1 LFCHLKETKWNLLMR
16 IMVLRSFLGLSLVL
30 CSSAFAEQPTLEQID
45 QWRARDLEAA
55 SRFFPGKSARE
66 VRQAAYEVL
75 RLVDPSD
82 MRFDPRPDRLLASR
96 SFAFTFL
103 LSSAIGRDYYE
114 VKYKEENG
122 GTIVSLATELRSSM
136 GLFPTA
142 GTQPA
147 FLSDLS
153 IVGSEVP
160 WRGPTIF
167 FERLEYFLGL
177 RSTWTTCAE
186 LKSRSKVK
194 KEKYQPPAEFCGG
207 MSGGLGIADKSPE
220 EASRK

>member
-1 LFCHLKETKWNLLMR
+1 MQK
-16 IMVLRSFLGLSLVL
+16 IALRCLLGLSLVL
-30 CSSAFAEQPTLEQID
+30 GSSAFAKQPTLEQID

-55 SRFFPGKSARE
+55 TRFFPGKSAQE
-66 VRQAAYEVL
+66 VRKAAYEVL

-114 VKYKEENG
+114 VKYKEENE

-147 FLSDLS
+147 FLSDIS
-153 IVGSEVP
+153 IVGSELP

-207 MSGGLGIADKSPE
+207 LGLADKAPE
-220 EASRK
+220 TVTNK

>member
-1 LFCHLKETKWNLLMR
+1 
-16 IMVLRSFLGLSLVL
+16 
-30 CSSAFAEQPTLEQID
+30 
-45 QWRARDLEAA
+45 
-55 SRFFPGKSARE
+55 
-66 VRQAAYEVL
+66 
-75 RLVDPSD
+75 

-103 LSSAIGRDYYE
+103 LSTANGRDYYE

-122 GTIVSLATELRSSM
+122 GTIVSLATELRSST
-136 GLFPTA
+136 GLFPTV
-142 GTQPA
+142 GNQPA
-147 FLSDLS
+147 FLSEIS

-160 WRGPTIF
+160 WRAPTIF

-207 MSGGLGIADKSPE
+207 MSGGLGNLISTQSLKRIIAYAFDKAGCLKRDVGIKSSLFQG
-220 EASRK
+220 ASNRTGVTGNHRGLAAKDRWGLVHLSSILAAL

>member
-1 LFCHLKETKWNLLMR
+1 MR
-16 IMVLRSFLGLSLVL
+16 IIALRCLLGLSLEL
-30 CSSAFAEQPTLEQID
+30 GSSAFAKQPTLEQID

-55 SRFFPGKSARE
+55 TRFFPGKSAQE
-66 VRQAAYEVL
+66 VRKAAYEVL

-114 VKYKEENG
+114 VKYKEESE
-122 GTIVSLATELRSSM
+122 GTVVSLATELRSSI

-142 GTQPA
+142 GNQPA
-147 FLSDLS
+147 FLSDIS
-153 IVGSEVP
+153 IVGSEMP
-160 WRGPTIF
+160 WRAPTIF

-177 RSTWTTCAE
+177 RPTWTTCAE
-186 LKSRSKVK
+186 LKARSKAK

-207 MSGGLGIADKSPE
+207 MSGGLGVADKAPE
-220 EASRK
+220 GLPSR